1 MYGGL
6 YMKKFFSRF
15 VVCIFTF
22 SLLISTLA
30 PCIAAVE
37 PTAHDYVIRLQ
48 AETGKS
54 VLDYEYDDFDGNSTF
69 EMFAFVGEKSADT
82 DDGCNGDIYYVTADK
97 STKVVRGV
105 YSWDDDAIEVFQIC
119 GVNFIAVDAVPGN
132 YVDTKIFTVADGE
145 CELTNISEISSNR
158 KRKVDDNTLGVL
170 STEFDGMYDGTRFLS
185 RAEKYYYFFWDAE
198 AKEFKE
204 YGGIKITQE
213 QFSTLDGAAEILALF
228 DKTGYKKGD
237 IYFRKNG
244 IINFNYTHSDPGD
257 DSGVYYCDSANIRYD
272 GQSCKLIEGN
282 DWNDDELARSSYG
295 GLYHAALSNN
305 AVYPEAFPETIYD
318 EPAVEPVAVP
328 SAEEISA
335 KLIVKPTTE
344 KIKYGYTLELSADT
358 SVVPEGTH
366 IMWSI
371 DGKGFEM
378 SVSEDGI
385 ICSLESVAKGKATVT
400 AKIVDA
406 DGNTVTD
413 SDGNEL
419 VATQNL
425 TSKAGIFRKV
435 AAFFRK
441 LFNSNMTIR

>member
-1 MYGGL
+1 
-6 YMKKFFSRF
+6 MKKGFLSFAT
-15 VVCIFTF
+15 CIF
-22 SLLISTLA
+22 SLLLLISALA
-30 PCIAAVE
+30 PGIAAAE

-82 DDGCNGDIYYVTADK
+82 DDGCNGDIYFVTADK
-97 STKVVRGV
+97 STKVVSDV
-105 YSWDDDAIEVFQIC
+105 YSWDDEAIEVFQIC
-119 GVNFIAVDAVPGN
+119 GVNFIAVDTVPGN
-132 YVDTKIFTVADGE
+132 YVDTKIFTIADGE
-145 CELTNISEISSNR
+145 CVLTNISEIFSNR

-185 RAEKYYYFFWDAE
+185 RAEKYYYFFWDDE

-213 QFSTLDGAAEILALF
+213 QFATLDGAAEILALF

-244 IINFNYTHSDPGD
+244 IINYNYTHSDPGD

-272 GQSCKLIEGN
+272 GQSCKLIEVN

-295 GLYHAALSNN
+295 GFYHAALSNN

-318 EPAVEPVAVP
+318 ELAVEPVAVP

-400 AKIVDA
+400 AKIVDT

-435 AAFFRK
+435 AAFFKK
-441 LFNSNMTIR
+441 LFKSNMTIK

>member
-1 MYGGL
+1 
-6 YMKKFFSRF
+6 MKKGFLSFAT
-15 VVCIFTF
+15 CIF
-22 SLLISTLA
+22 SLLLLISALA
-30 PCIAAVE
+30 PGIAAAE

-82 DDGCNGDIYYVTADK
+82 DDGCNGDIYFVTADK
-97 STKVVRGV
+97 STKVVSGV
-105 YSWDDDAIEVFQIC
+105 YFWDDDAIEVFQIC
-119 GVNFIAVDAVPGN
+119 GVNFIAVDTVPGN

-213 QFSTLDGAAEILALF
+213 QFATLDGAAEILALF
-228 DKTGYKKGD
+228 DETGYKKGD

-272 GQSCKLIEGN
+272 GQSCKLIEVN

-318 EPAVEPVAVP
+318 EPAVESVTVP
-328 SAEEISA
+328 SADEIWA
-335 KLIVKPTTE
+335 KLIVKPSTE

-400 AKIVDA
+400 AKIVNT

-435 AAFFRK
+435 AAFFKK
-441 LFNSNMTIR
+441 LFKSNMTIR

>member
-1 MYGGL
+1 
-6 YMKKFFSRF
+6 MKKGFLSFAT
-15 VVCIFTF
+15 CIF
-22 SLLISTLA
+22 SLLLLISALA
-30 PCIAAVE
+30 PGIAAAE
-37 PTAHDYVIRLQ
+37 PTAYDYVIRLQ

-54 VLDYEYDDFDGNSTF
+54 VLDHEYDDFDGNATF

-82 DDGCNGDIYYVTADK
+82 DDGCNGDIYFVTADK
-97 STKVVRGV
+97 STKVVSDV
-105 YSWDDDAIEVFQIC
+105 YSWDDEAIEVFQIC
-119 GVNFIAVDAVPGN
+119 GVNFIAVDTVPGN

-204 YGGIKITQE
+204 YGGIEITQE
-213 QFSTLDGAAEILALF
+213 QFATLDGTAEILALF

-244 IINFNYTHSDPGD
+244 IINYNYTHSDPGD

-272 GQSCKLIEGN
+272 GQSCKLIEVN
-282 DWNDDELARSSYG
+282 DWNGDELARSSYG

-400 AKIVDA
+400 AKIVDT

-435 AAFFRK
+435 AAFFKK
-441 LFNSNMTIR
+441 LFKSNMTIR

>member
-1 MYGGL
+1 
-6 YMKKFFSRF
+6 MKKGFLSFAT
-15 VVCIFTF
+15 CIF
-22 SLLISTLA
+22 SLLLLISALA
-30 PCIAAVE
+30 PGIAAAE

-54 VLDYEYDDFDGNSTF
+54 VLDYEYDDYDGNSTF

-82 DDGCNGDIYYVTADK
+82 DDGCNGDIYFVTADK
-97 STKVVRGV
+97 STKVVSGV

-119 GVNFIAVDAVPGN
+119 GVNFIAVDTVPGN
-132 YVDTKIFTVADGE
+132 YVDTKIFTVADGK

-213 QFSTLDGAAEILALF
+213 QFATLDGAAEILALF

-244 IINFNYTHSDPGD
+244 IINYNYTHSDPGD

-272 GQSCKLIEGN
+272 GQSCELIEVN

-295 GLYHAALSNN
+295 GLYHTALSNN

-358 SVVPEGTH
+358 SVVPEGMH
-366 IMWSI
+366 IVWSI

-378 SVSEDGI
+378 SVSEDCI
-385 ICSLESVAKGKATVT
+385 ICSLKSVAKGKATVT
-400 AKIVDA
+400 AKIVDT

-435 AAFFRK
+435 AAFFKK
-441 LFNSNMTIR
+441 LFKSNMTIR

>member
-1 MYGGL
+1 
-6 YMKKFFSRF
+6 MKKGFLSFAT
-15 VVCIFTF
+15 CIF
-22 SLLISTLA
+22 SLLLLISALA
-30 PCIAAVE
+30 PGIAAAE

-54 VLDYEYDDFDGNSTF
+54 VLDYEYDDYDGNSTF

-82 DDGCNGDIYYVTADK
+82 DDGCNGDIYFVTADK
-97 STKVVRGV
+97 STKVVSGV

-119 GVNFIAVDAVPGN
+119 GVNFIAVDTVPGN
-132 YVDTKIFTVADGE
+132 YVDTKIFTVADGK

-158 KRKVDDNTLGVL
+158 KCKVDDNTLGVL

-213 QFSTLDGAAEILALF
+213 QFATLDGAAEILALF

-244 IINFNYTHSDPGD
+244 IINYNYTHSDPGD

-272 GQSCKLIEGN
+272 GQSCELIEVN

-295 GLYHAALSNN
+295 GLYHTALSNN

-358 SVVPEGTH
+358 SVVPEGMH
-366 IMWSI
+366 IVWSI

-378 SVSEDGI
+378 SVSEDCI
-385 ICSLESVAKGKATVT
+385 ICSLKSVAKGKATVT
-400 AKIVDA
+400 AKIVDT

-435 AAFFRK
+435 AAFFKK
-441 LFNSNMTIR
+441 LFKSNMTIR

>member
-1 MYGGL
+1 
-6 YMKKFFSRF
+6 MKKGFLSFAT
-15 VVCIFTF
+15 CIF
-22 SLLISTLA
+22 SLLLLISALA
-30 PCIAAVE
+30 PGIAAAE

-82 DDGCNGDIYYVTADK
+82 DDGCNGDIYFVTADK
-97 STKVVRGV
+97 STKVVSDV
-105 YSWDDDAIEVFQIC
+105 YSWDDEAIEVFQIC
-119 GVNFIAVDAVPGN
+119 GVNFIAVDTVPGN
-132 YVDTKIFTVADGE
+132 YVDTKIFTIADGE

-213 QFSTLDGAAEILALF
+213 QFATLDGAAEILALF

-244 IINFNYTHSDPGD
+244 IINYNYTHSDPGD

-272 GQSCKLIEGN
+272 GQSCKLIEVN

-318 EPAVEPVAVP
+318 EPVVEPVAVP

-400 AKIVDA
+400 AKIVDT

-435 AAFFRK
+435 AAFFKK
-441 LFNSNMTIR
+441 LFKSNMTIR

>member
-1 MYGGL
+1 
-6 YMKKFFSRF
+6 MKKGFLSFAT
-15 VVCIFTF
+15 CIF
-22 SLLISTLA
+22 SLLLLISALA

-69 EMFAFVGEKSADT
+69 EMFAFVGEKSSDT
-82 DDGCNGDIYYVTADK
+82 DNGCNGDIYFVAADK
-97 STKVVRGV
+97 STKVVSDV
-105 YSWDDDAIEVFQIC
+105 YSWDDEAIEVFQIC
-119 GVNFIAVDAVPGN
+119 GVNFIAVDTVPGN

-158 KRKVDDNTLGVL
+158 KCKVDDNTLGVL

-228 DKTGYKKGD
+228 DETGYKKGD

-272 GQSCKLIEGN
+272 GQSCKLIEVN

-400 AKIVDA
+400 AKIVDT

-435 AAFFRK
+435 AAFFKK
-441 LFNSNMTIR
+441 LFKSNMTIR

>member
-1 MYGGL
+1 M
-6 YMKKFFSRF
+6 S
-15 VVCIFTF
+15 
-22 SLLISTLA
+22 
-30 PCIAAVE
+30 
-37 PTAHDYVIRLQ
+37 
-48 AETGKS
+48 
-54 VLDYEYDDFDGNSTF
+54 
-69 EMFAFVGEKSADT
+69 
-82 DDGCNGDIYYVTADK
+82 
-97 STKVVRGV
+97 GV

-119 GVNFIAVDAVPGN
+119 GVNFIAVDTVPGN

-145 CELTNISEISSNR
+145 CELTNISEISSNI

-213 QFSTLDGAAEILALF
+213 QFATLDGAAEILALF

-272 GQSCKLIEGN
+272 GQSCKLIEVN

-385 ICSLESVAKGKATVT
+385 ICSLKSVAKGKATVT

-435 AAFFRK
+435 AAFFKK
-441 LFNSNMTIR
+441 LFKSNMTIR